1 MKASLKL
8 FASLSKHLPAE
19 AQRTSCLQLDLPPGT
34 TVQQVIAHQGIP
46 PELCS
51 LVLLNGLFIP
61 PEERVSRHVS
71 EGDVL
76 AIWPPVAGG

>member
-8 FASLSKHLPAE
+8 FASLSKYLPAE
-19 AQRTSCLQLDLPPGT
+19 AQRTSCLELDLPPGT
-34 TVQQVIAHQGIP
+34 TVHQVIVGHGIP

-61 PEERVSRHVS
+61 PGERASRHIS

-76 AIWPPVAGG
+76 ALWPPVAGG

>member
-1 MKASLKL
+1 MKVALKL
-8 FASLSKHLPAE
+8 FASLSRYLPAE
-19 AQRTSCLQLDLPPGT
+19 AQKTSRLDLDLTPGT
-34 TVQQVIAHQGIP
+34 TVQELIVLHRIP

-51 LVLLNGLFIP
+51 LVLLNGVFVAP
-61 PEERVSRHVS
+61 GERAARSLD